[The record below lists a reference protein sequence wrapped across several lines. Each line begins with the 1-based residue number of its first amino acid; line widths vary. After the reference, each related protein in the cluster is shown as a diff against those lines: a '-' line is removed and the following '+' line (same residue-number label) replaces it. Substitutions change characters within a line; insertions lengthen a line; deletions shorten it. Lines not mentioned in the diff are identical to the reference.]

1 MNRLRHAAQARI
13 TFAWNGAR
21 IEGRAGDTV
30 AVALYASGIKA
41 IARSRKRHR
50 PLGLSGSHLSGVLGR
65 VNGRPNVRL
74 DLEPATEGLDVRMQ
88 NVWPSAG
95 FDLLAAAQFL
105 PRRWLRGGF
114 EHTPLLPSG
123 TWRFQVW
130 ERLLA
135 FLAGMSP
142 PPDTDVPAVVRTG
155 RLISIDTV
163 VVGGGPAGRTAANGA
178 VRAGQRT
185 ALVCHGSFPGPYAR
199 ACGVP
204 LPELDPRVEL
214 IAGSEV
220 FGLYRGGSLVAAAPH
235 NHVWG
240 AVIFECSRVI
250 LATGRRSIPPL
261 VAGNDVPGV
270 LDASTALLLA
280 NEYGVAPGAAAV
292 VVGTG
297 DEMPLAEQ
305 LRALGVNVIH
315 AGPVAALRRIIGRR
329 GVNAVQLDRI
339 IPCDA
344 LVHAGPWRAD
354 PGLLFQAKA
363 EGLTQLALQ
372 EEESNVVAAGAAA
385 AAPEPVAIGD
395 LNLAEALLCPCMDV
409 TAGELLHWIEQ
420 GETDV
425 EVLKR
430 VTACGMG
437 PCQGMPCWEML
448 AELVAKAT
456 ARPAPEI
463 GRPSH
468 RPPRRALTVAQAA
481 GLDRLVE
488 PDR

>member
-1 MNRLRHAAQARI
+1 LHRLRHAARARI
-13 TFAWNGAR
+13 AFAWNNSKV
-21 IEGRAGDTV
+21 EGRAGDTI
-30 AVALYASGIKA
+30 AAALYASGIRA
-41 IARSRKRHR
+41 IARSRKQHR
-50 PLGLSGSHLSGVLGR
+50 LLGLSGSYLSGVLGR

-74 DLEPATEGLDVRMQ
+74 DLEPAAEGLDVRMQ

-105 PRRWLRGGF
+105 PSRWLHAGF
-114 EHTPLLPSG
+114 EHTRLLPSG

-142 PPDTDVPAVVRTG
+142 PPSSDVATVVRIG
-155 RLISIDTV
+155 RLISVDTV
-163 VVGGGPAGRTAANGA
+163 VVGGGPAGRAAANDA
-178 VRAGQRT
+178 VHAGQRT
-185 ALVCHGSFPGPYAR
+185 TLVSRGAFSGRYAR

-204 LPELDPRVEL
+204 LPDLDPRIEL
-214 IAGSEV
+214 ITGCEV
-220 FGLYRGGSLVAAAPH
+220 FGLYREGSLVVAAPH
-235 NHVWG
+235 NHAAG
-240 AVIFECSRVI
+240 AVVLQCKRVV
-250 LATGRRSIPPL
+250 LATGRCSIPPL
-261 VAGNDVPGV
+261 VPGNHVPGV
-270 LDASTALLLA
+270 LDAYTALLLA
-280 NEYGVAPGAAAV
+280 NDYGVAPGDAV
-292 VVGTG
+292 VMVGTG
-297 DEMPLAEQ
+297 DETPLAER

-315 AGPVAALRRIIGRR
+315 VGPVTGLRRIIGRG
-329 GVNAVQLDRI
+329 GVKAVQLDRI

-363 EGLTQLALQ
+363 EGLTQLALR
-372 EEESNVVAAGAAA
+372 EEGNSVVAVGAAA

-395 LNLAEALLCPCMDV
+395 LDVPKALLCPCMDV
-409 TAGELLHWIEQ
+409 AAGELLHWIEQ
-420 GETDV
+420 GEADV

-437 PCQGMPCWEML
+437 PCQGMPCWETL
-448 AELVAKAT
+448 AELVAKMT
-456 ARPAPEI
+456 ARPVSEI

-481 GLDRLVE
+481 GLDCLVE